1 MQFQKCSDA
10 QLWEAIKDDNTK
22 AFDTLFDRY
31 WSAIHSTAFSY
42 LKDADASSEIV
53 HDIFLKLWQ
62 NRKEFEIHS
71 FRNYL
76 CTAARYHVYK
86 YLKAKKSN
94 ALVYIADYTA
104 HNQQQ
109 SKNEGADALIS
120 QDLEEVVDRSL
131 TQLPKRCREI
141 FILSRKKHLSN
152 EEIAIAFGI
161 SKRTVENQ
169 LTAALHFLR
178 PILKYTTVMTF
189 MFFQL
194 LNNHH
199 IGINKLGGTA
209 QSTWHSGNKTL
220 NFTSF

>member
-1 MQFQKCSDA
+1 MQYHKCSDTE
-10 QLWEAIKDDNTK
+10 LWTAIKDDSTK

-62 NRKEFEIHS
+62 NRKEYEIHS
-71 FRNYL
+71 FRSYL

-94 ALVYIADYTA
+94 ALIYIADYEA

-109 SKNEGADALIS
+109 SKNEGSEAMIS
-120 QDLEEVVDRSL
+120 QDLEVAVDRSL
-131 TQLPKRCREI
+131 NQLPKRCREI

-152 EEIAIAFGI
+152 EEIATQFGI

-178 PILKYTTVMTF
+178 PIFKYATVIAF
-189 MFFQL
+189 YF
-194 LNNHH
+194 LNIFN
-199 IGINKLGGTA
+199 N
-209 QSTWHSGNKTL
+209 
-220 NFTSF
+220 